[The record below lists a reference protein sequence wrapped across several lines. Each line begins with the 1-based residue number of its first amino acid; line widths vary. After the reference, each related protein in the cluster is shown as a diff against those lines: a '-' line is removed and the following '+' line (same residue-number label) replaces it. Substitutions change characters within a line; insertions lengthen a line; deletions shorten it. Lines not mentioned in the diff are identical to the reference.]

1 MGHQRMGFSNTQVRE
16 QNVFMKGVLGSV
28 CLRSRDVFM
37 NEAWVCLPNVEQR
50 EVRFQ
55 MLCLRSLHNELE
67 IS

>member
-1 MGHQRMGFSNTQVRE
+1 
-16 QNVFMKGVLGSV
+16 MKGVLGSV
-28 CLRSRDVFM
+28 CLHSRDVFM